1 VNGYP
6 ELSQIEGA
14 LVGAAGRLA
23 AGRPRR
29 RRPRLAL
36 IAALALLLMI
46 GIAAIAGASGD
57 GPFADRLDGIF
68 GPDAAPPAPAVLP
81 AEGEETKHAI
91 GVPDGA
97 PGHVLVPAT
106 PEQPISVYAYA
117 TGGRV
122 CLVVGGKA
130 GGIGHCEGEFY
141 EAHGHA
147 SVELGVVDT
156 RPFVWGLADDEVV
169 SADVSIAGQHFPTT
183 LAHSAYFA
191 ALPSQEVA
199 SHPITVAFH
208 MKDGTTLVERAP
220 GLPRP
225 ISAPGVSSGST
236 P

>member
-1 VNGYP
+1 VNAYP

-23 AGRPRR
+23 AGRARR

-36 IAALALLLMI
+36 VAALAILVMI
-46 GIAAIAGASGD
+46 GVAAIAGASGE
-57 GPFADRLDGIF
+57 GPLADRLDGLF
-68 GPDAAPPAPAVLP
+68 GPDAAPPAPPVLAP
-81 AEGEETKHAI
+81 GAEELKHDL
-91 GVPDGA
+91 GVPEAA
-97 PGHVLVPAT
+97 PGRVLVPAT
-106 PEQPISVYAYA
+106 DEEPINVYAYV

-122 CLVVGGKA
+122 CLVVGGKV
-130 GGIGHCEGEFY
+130 GGIGHCEGVLY

-147 SVELGVVDT
+147 SVELGVVDS
-156 RPFVWGLADDEVV
+156 RPFVWGLADSEVDSV
-169 SADVSIAGQHFPTT
+169 AVTIAGQHFPTT

-208 MKDGTTLVERAP
+208 LKDGTTLVEHAP

-225 ISAPGVSSGST
+225 ISVVDVGPGST